1 MNMPSLTLS
10 WRPIAIASAVL
21 IVLVLVLAYFVVP
34 DLDSERTNDAYVEA
48 HLTTITA
55 KIPAYVQNLHID
67 DNVKIKAG
75 DVLVELDPRDYVVQ
89 VDVARASLAAAEGKR
104 KEADNRVAIADANAA
119 QMQAEFQVSR
129 ANTELAAIN
138 LQRLNSVSDQRAVSS
153 VRVDTAKAAADSTQ
167 ASQAAAQT
175 KVMSA
180 KAAANLARTEITT
193 ADAAVA
199 QAKAALAQAQL
210 NLSYTKITAL
220 EPGTVANKEVEA
232 GNYVQPGQALFS
244 VVPATLYVIANFKE
258 TQLEHIKAGQV
269 AIVRVDAYPN
279 LRLKAHV
286 DSLQRGTGS
295 VFALLPPEN
304 ATGNFVKVVQRVPV
318 KIVFDDPREA
328 ALSISPGLSVEVR
341 VQLAKQ
347 VAR

>member
-153 VRVDTAKAAADSTQ
+153 VRVDT
-167 ASQAAAQT
+167 
-175 KVMSA
+175 A